1 MKLILDTE
9 NSHPTTITVR
19 GKEITLLLIES
30 SILIDSSQVAKIFDK
45 KEKTVAT
52 KVQKAKLEKYETEN
66 VKLLKN
72 YGLMNPEAIKPRP
85 FYDLRQML
93 EGPAQYYFKQ
103 IDDLDLIEA
112 NEAFAAQSVAV
123 GKDLNFDLDKLN
135 VNGGAIALGHPVGAS
150 GARILV
156 TLIYD
161 MIHNPEYKKGLAT
174 LCIGGGMGCATIV
187 EKYEG

>member
-30 SILIDSSQVAKIFDK
+30 SILIDSSQIAKIFDK

-52 KVQKAKLEKYETEN
+52 KVQKSKLEKYETEN
-66 VKLLKN
+66 MKLLKN
-72 YGLMNPEAIKPRP
+72 YGLMNPDAVKPRP

-103 IDDLDLIEA
+103 TDDLDLIEVIIR
-112 NEAFAAQSVAV
+112 VAI
-123 GKDLNFDLDKLN
+123 GK
-135 VNGGAIALGHPVGAS
+135 H
-150 GARILV
+150 REW
-156 TLIYD
+156 
-161 MIHNPEYKKGLAT
+161 IHNRD
-174 LCIGGGMGCATIV
+174 ID
-187 EKYEG
+187 KY

>member
-72 YGLMNPEAIKPRP
+72 YGLMNPDAIKPRP

-103 IDDLDLIEA
+103 IDDLDLIEVIIR
-112 NEAFAAQSVAV
+112 VAI
-123 GKDLNFDLDKLN
+123 GK
-135 VNGGAIALGHPVGAS
+135 H
-150 GARILV
+150 REW
-156 TLIYD
+156 
-161 MIHNPEYKKGLAT
+161 IHNKSIDKSF
-174 LCIGGGMGCATIV
+174 
-187 EKYEG
+187 